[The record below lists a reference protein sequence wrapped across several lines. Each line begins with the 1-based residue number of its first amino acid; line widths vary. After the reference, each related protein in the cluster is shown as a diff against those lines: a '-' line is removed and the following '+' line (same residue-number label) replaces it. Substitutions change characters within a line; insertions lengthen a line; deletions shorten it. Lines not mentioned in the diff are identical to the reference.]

1 MSTLENGYN
10 VTPTDVVLARH
21 YYPLLVQIAQTKTVT
36 TYADFV
42 DMAKTKYPDVPEIQ
56 SAIPVSTG
64 RRLAHVRRFTAKH
77 NLPDLSAW
85 ITGATGKAGDAFLA
99 VFDPRKEQEDCE
111 GVNWPEYEDHFEDYI
126 KELNKSTLK
135 IRRRKL
141 DEALLIMNQYAKK
154 IRPTLEKHI
163 PNPKKIRYSSLV
175 QPYREP
181 LLELLQE
188 GFSVEEAF
196 RTAIFENVSTPN

>member
-1 MSTLENGYN
+1 MGTLENLHN
-10 VTPTDVVLARH
+10 VTPTDVVLAKH
-21 YYPLLVQIAQTKTVT
+21 YYPLLVQIAKTKSVT
-36 TYADFV
+36 TYADFI
-42 DMAKTKYPDVPEIQ
+42 DLAKATFPDVPEIQ

-64 RRLAHVRRFTAKH
+64 RRLAHVRRFTDKH

-99 VFDPRKEQEDCE
+99 LFDPKKEQEDCE
-111 GVNWPEYEDHFEDYI
+111 GVNWPEYEEHFESYVR
-126 KELNKSTLK
+126 ELNKKTLK

-141 DEALLIMNQYAKK
+141 DEARSIMNQYATE
-154 IRPTLEKHI
+154 IRPKLEKHL

-175 QPYREP
+175 QPYREH

-188 GFSVEEAF
+188 GFSAEDAF
-196 RTAIFENVSTPN
+196 RTAIFDNVFSPT